1 MEKVTISENNNI
13 GNLTTVTKCRVI
25 ATHILNRYDR
35 SDSYIDKLLESELRS
50 NDLNRKDKALLT
62 QLVNGTVRWRAK
74 LDWVLI
80 GFFHGEFHKSMNI
93 VKNAMRIALY
103 QILFMEKIP
112 EHAAINE
119 SVELVKQIQ
128 GQKAASLVNGVLR
141 NIVRNKQNIRFPDEN
156 EDRIFYLSIVHSHP
170 KWMTKRWVNF
180 WGEDFAVKLM
190 EANNRIPYLAMRVN
204 KLKSNA
210 EEVENLLNKSEIKFE
225 KSIFHPD
232 TYKVKNLGNSI
243 TMTELYKRGMIA
255 VQDPSASLAAELTN
269 AKPGMKVIDL
279 CAAPGGKSFKIAEMM
294 ENKGKL
300 VSNDK
305 YWGKLKILS
314 SEAERLGIS
323 IIEQQK
329 EDASECNAEEK
340 ADVVIID
347 APCSGS
353 GTFSKKPD
361 IKWKREIEDV
371 YKLNTIQ
378 KDILKNAPNLIK
390 ENGAIVYSTC
400 SIEPEENMGIIEWF
414 LNKFPEFTIDPA
426 ENYLPKEVCKDGF
439 MQTFPNVHH
448 TDGAFAAR
456 LIRKK

>member
-1 MEKVTISENNNI
+1 MEKVTSIKNNI
-13 GNLTTVTKCRVI
+13 ENLQSVTKCRAI

-80 GFFHGEFHKSMNI
+80 GFFHGEFHKSMSI

-103 QILFMEKIP
+103 QILFMDKIP

-141 NIVRNKQNIRFPDEN
+141 NIARNKENIRFPD
-156 EDRIFYLSIVHSHP
+156 DRDDREFYLSIIHSHP
-170 KWMTKRWVNF
+170 KWMTKRWIKF
-180 WGEDFAVKLM
+180 WGEEFAIKLM
-190 EANNRIPYLAMRVN
+190 EANNQIPYIAMRVN
-204 KLKSNA
+204 KLKSNP
-210 EEVENLLNKSEIKFE
+210 ETVEKLLTENEINFE
-225 KSIFHPD
+225 KSVYHPT
-232 TYKVKNLGNSI
+232 TYKIKNLGNSI
-243 TMTELYKRGMIA
+243 TKTESFQNGFITI
-255 VQDPSASLAAELTN
+255 QDPSASLAAQLTD
-269 AKPGMKVIDL
+269 AKPGMRVIDL

-294 ENKGKL
+294 ENKGVL
-300 VSNDK
+300 ISNDK
-305 YWGKLKILS
+305 YWGKLKILI

-323 IIEQQK
+323 IIEQHK
-329 EDASECNAEEK
+329 EDAAECTTEER

-361 IKWKREIEDV
+361 IKWKREIEDI
-371 YKLNTIQ
+371 YKLNKIQ

-390 ENGAIVYSTC
+390 DDGAIVYSTC
-400 SIEPEENMGIIEWF
+400 SIDPEENNLMAEWF
-414 LNKFPEFTIDPA
+414 LNTFPDFKLDPA
-426 ENYLPKEVCKDGF
+426 ENYLPKDVCKDGY
-439 MQTFPNVHH
+439 MQTFPNIHG

-456 LIRKK
+456 FVKK

>member
-1 MEKVTISENNNI
+1 MEKVTSIKNNI
-13 GNLTTVTKCRVI
+13 DNLQSVTKCRAI

-103 QILFMEKIP
+103 QIMFMDKIP

-141 NIVRNKQNIRFPDEN
+141 NIARNKENIRFPDERDDK
-156 EDRIFYLSIVHSHP
+156 EFYLSIIHSHP
-170 KWMTKRWVNF
+170 KWMTKRWIRF
-180 WGEDFAVKLM
+180 WGEEFAVNLM
-190 EANNRIPYLAMRVN
+190 QANNQIPYIAMRVN
-204 KLKSNA
+204 KLLSNT
-210 EEVENLLNKSEIKFE
+210 EQVDQLLTESEIKYE
-225 KSIFHPD
+225 KSVFHPD
-232 TYKVKNLGNSI
+232 TFKVKNLGNSI
-243 TMTELYKRGMIA
+243 TKTELFQKGYIA
-255 VQDPSASLAAELTN
+255 IQDPSASLAAELTN
-269 AKPGMKVIDL
+269 AKPGMRVIDL

-294 ENKGKL
+294 ENKGVL

-305 YWGKLKILS
+305 YWGKLKILI
-314 SEAERLGIS
+314 SEAERLGIT
-323 IIEQQK
+323 IIEQHK
-329 EDASECNAEEK
+329 EDAAECTTEEK

-361 IKWKREIEDV
+361 IKWKREIEDL
-371 YKLNTIQ
+371 YKLNIIQ
-378 KDILKNAPNLIK
+378 KDILKNAPNLVK
-390 ENGAIVYSTC
+390 DDGAIVYSTC
-400 SIEPEENMGIIEWF
+400 SIDPEENTLMAEWF
-414 LNKFPEFTIDPA
+414 LKTFPDFKVDPA
-426 ENYLPKEVCKDGF
+426 ENYLPKEVCKDGY
-439 MQTFPNVHH
+439 MQTFPHLH
-448 TDGAFAAR
+448 QTDGAFAVR
-456 LIRKK
+456 FVKK

>member
-1 MEKVTISENNNI
+1 MEKVTSIKNNI
-13 GNLTTVTKCRVI
+13 DNLQSVTKCRAI

-80 GFFHGEFHKSMNI
+80 GFFHGEFHKSMSI

-103 QILFMEKIP
+103 QILFMDKIP

-141 NIVRNKQNIRFPDEN
+141 NIARNKENIRYPD
-156 EDRIFYLSIVHSHP
+156 DRDDRVFYLSIVHSHP
-170 KWMTKRWVNF
+170 KWMTKRWIKF
-180 WGEDFAVKLM
+180 WGEEFAIKLM
-190 EANNRIPYLAMRVN
+190 EANNQIPYIAMRVN
-204 KLKSNA
+204 KIKSNT
-210 EEVENLLNKSEIKFE
+210 EEVEKLLIENEINFE
-225 KSIFHPD
+225 KSVFHPE

-243 TMTELYKRGMIA
+243 SKTELYQNGYIA
-255 VQDPSASLAAELTN
+255 IQDPSASMAAVLTD
-269 AKPGMKVIDL
+269 AKPGMRVIDL

-294 ENKGKL
+294 ENKGVL
-300 VSNDK
+300 ISNDK
-305 YWGKLKILS
+305 YWGKLKILI

-323 IIEQQK
+323 IIEQHK
-329 EDASECNAEEK
+329 EDAAECTTEER

-361 IKWKREIEDV
+361 IKWKREIEDI
-371 YKLNTIQ
+371 YKLNKIQ
-378 KDILKNAPNLIK
+378 KDILKNAPNLVK
-390 ENGAIVYSTC
+390 DDGAIVYSTC
-400 SIEPEENMGIIEWF
+400 SIDPEENTLMAEWF
-414 LNKFPEFTIDPA
+414 LNTFPDYKVDPA
-426 ENYLPKEVCKDGF
+426 ENYLPKEVCKDGY
-439 MQTFPNVHH
+439 MQTFPNLHG
-448 TDGAFAAR
+448 TDGAFAVR
-456 LIRKK
+456 FVKK

>member
-1 MEKVTISENNNI
+1 MEKDTINENTHL
-13 GNLTTVTKCRVI
+13 GNLTSVTKCRAI

-35 SDSYIDKLLESELRS
+35 SDSYIDKLLESELKS
-50 NDLNRKDKALLT
+50 NDLNKKDKALLT

-103 QILFMEKIP
+103 QILFMDKIP

-141 NIVRNKQNIRFPDEN
+141 NIVRNKQNIRFPDDK
-156 EDRIFYLSIVHSHP
+156 EDRDFYLSIVHSHP
-170 KWMTKRWVNF
+170 KWMAKRWVKF
-180 WGEDFAVKLM
+180 WGEEFAVQLM
-190 EANNRIPYLAMRVN
+190 EANNEIPYLAMRVN
-204 KLKSNA
+204 KLKSTA
-210 EEVENLLNKSEIKFE
+210 EEVEKILNENEINFE
-225 KSIFHPD
+225 KSVFHPD
-232 TYKVKNLGNSI
+232 TYKVKNLGTSI
-243 TMTELYKRGMIA
+243 TMTDLFREGMIA

-269 AKPGMKVIDL
+269 AKPGMRVMDM

-294 ENKGKL
+294 ENKGTL
-300 VSNDK
+300 ISNDK
-305 YWGKLKILS
+305 YWGKLKMLS
-314 SEAERLGIS
+314 AEAERLGIT

-329 EDASECNAEEK
+329 EDAAEFSPKEK

-378 KDILKNAPNLIK
+378 KEILKNAPNLIK
-390 ENGAIVYSTC
+390 EDGAIVYSTC
-400 SIEPEENMGIIEWF
+400 SIEPDENMLIAEWF
-414 LNKFPEFTIDPA
+414 LKTFPDFKIDPA
-426 ENYLPKEVCKDGF
+426 ENYLPAEVCKDGC

-448 TDGAFAAR
+448 TDGAFAVR
-456 LIRKK
+456 FIRK

>member
-1 MEKVTISENNNI
+1 MEKVTSIKNNLEN
-13 GNLTTVTKCRVI
+13 LESVTKCRAI

-50 NDLNRKDKALLT
+50 NDLSRKDKALLT

-103 QILFMEKIP
+103 QILFMDKIP

-141 NIVRNKQNIRFPDEN
+141 NIARNKENIRFPDEK
-156 EDRIFYLSIVHSHP
+156 EDRDFYLSIVHSHP
-170 KWMTKRWVNF
+170 KWMTKRWIKL

-190 EANNRIPYLAMRVN
+190 EANNEIPYMAMRVN
-204 KLKSNA
+204 KLKA
-210 EEVENLLNKSEIKFE
+210 TTEQVEKYLEENEVNFE
-225 KSIFHPD
+225 KSIYHPSS
-232 TYKVKNLGNSI
+232 YKVKNLGNSI
-243 TMTELYKRGMIA
+243 VKTEVFQEGFITI
-255 VQDPSASLAAELTN
+255 QDPSASLAAELTA

-305 YWGKLKILS
+305 YWGKLKMLS
-314 SEAERLGIS
+314 DEAERLGIT

-329 EDASECNAEEK
+329 EDAAECSAEEK

-361 IKWKREIEDV
+361 IKWKREIEDI
-371 YKLNTIQ
+371 YKLNKIQ
-378 KDILKNAPNLIK
+378 KNILKNAPNLIK
-390 ENGAIVYSTC
+390 DDGAIVYSTC
-400 SIEPEENMGIIEWF
+400 SIDPEENIAIAEWF
-414 LNKFPEFTIDPA
+414 LQTFPEFKVDPA
-426 ENYLPKEVCKDGF
+426 ENYLPADVCKDGY
-439 MQTFPNVHH
+439 MQTFPHLHH
-448 TDGAFAAR
+448 IDGAFAVR
-456 LIRKK
+456 FVKK

>member
-1 MEKVTISENNNI
+1 MENVTNNENTHI
-13 GNLTTVTKCRVI
+13 GNLTSVTKCRAI

-35 SDSYIDKLLESELRS
+35 SDSYIDKLLESELKS

-74 LDWVLI
+74 LDWILI

-103 QILFMEKIP
+103 QILFMDKIP

-156 EDRIFYLSIVHSHP
+156 DDRDFYLSIVHSHP
-170 KWMTKRWVNF
+170 KWMTKRWVKF
-180 WGEDFAVKLM
+180 WGEEFAVQLM
-190 EANNRIPYLAMRVN
+190 EANNEIPYLAMRVN
-204 KLKSNA
+204 KLKSTA
-210 EEVENLLNKSEIKFE
+210 EEVEKILTESEIKFE
-225 KSIFHPD
+225 KSVFHPD
-232 TYKVKNLGNSI
+232 TYKVKNLGTSI
-243 TMTELYKRGMIA
+243 TMTDLFRDGMIA

-269 AKPGMKVIDL
+269 AKPGMRVMDM

-294 ENKGKL
+294 ENKGTL
-300 VSNDK
+300 IANDK
-305 YWGKLKILS
+305 YWGKLKMLS
-314 SEAERLGIS
+314 TEADRLGIT

-329 EDASECNAEEK
+329 EDAAECSPEEK

-371 YKLNTIQ
+371 YKLNAIQ

-390 ENGAIVYSTC
+390 EDGAIVYSTC
-400 SIEPEENMGIIEWF
+400 SIEPDENILIAEWF
-414 LNKFPEFTIDPA
+414 LKTFPDFKIDPA
-426 ENYLPKEVCKDGF
+426 ENYLPAEVCKDGC

-448 TDGAFAAR
+448 TDGAFAVR
-456 LIRKK
+456 FIRK

>member
-1 MEKVTISENNNI
+1 MEKVTNNENNSI
-13 GNLTTVTKCRVI
+13 ENLTSVTKCRAI
-25 ATHILNRYDR
+25 AIHILNRYDR

-103 QILFMEKIP
+103 QILFMDKIP

-141 NIVRNKQNIRFPDEN
+141 NIVRNKQNIRFPVEN
-156 EDRIFYLSIVHSHP
+156 DDRDFYLSIVHSHP
-170 KWMTKRWVNF
+170 KWMTKRWVKF
-180 WGEDFAVKLM
+180 WGEEFAVRLM
-190 EANNRIPYLAMRVN
+190 EANNEIPYMAMRVN
-204 KLKSNA
+204 KLKSTA
-210 EEVENLLNKSEIKFE
+210 EEVEKMLVDSDINFE
-225 KSIFHPD
+225 KSVFHPD

-243 TMTELYKRGMIA
+243 TKTDLFRDGLIA

-269 AKPGMKVIDL
+269 AKPGMRVIDL

-294 ENKGKL
+294 ENKGTL
-300 VSNDK
+300 ISNDK
-305 YWGKLKILS
+305 YWGKLKMLS
-314 SEAERLGIS
+314 AEADRLGIT

-329 EDASECNAEEK
+329 EDAAECTAKEK

-361 IKWKREIEDV
+361 IKWKREIEDI
-371 YKLNTIQ
+371 YKLNAIQ

-390 ENGAIVYSTC
+390 EDGAIVYSTC
-400 SIEPEENMGIIEWF
+400 SIEPDENMLIAEWF
-414 LNKFPEFTIDPA
+414 LKTFPDFKVDPA
-426 ENYLPKEVCKDGF
+426 ENYLPEEVCKDGY
-439 MQTFPNVHH
+439 MQTFPNVHK
-448 TDGAFAAR
+448 TDGAFAVR
-456 LIRKK
+456 FIRK